1 MLLSKICD
9 SMETVREIRMSSGGT
24 VRIAAQKDSENSSQ
38 KKPKD
43 SVQRTLEDSVGRNSV
58 GFIRRNDERV
68 DDIEITGISL
78 DSRKV
83 EKGFLFVC
91 LKGLETDGHKYIENA
106 VNAGAVAVVYSE
118 PLEKLFRGSGQREIC
133 YIKVEDTHRELA
145 VAADAFYGSPSLD
158 MTMFA
163 VTGTNGKTT
172 TASIISDVFSRHRVC
187 GYMGTI
193 ALKYGKTI
201 KKTSLTTPD
210 PVEIQAALAEMR
222 EHGMQA
228 AAMEVSSHGLAMRR
242 TESIDFDCAVFTNLT
257 YDHLDYHKTMDNY
270 FDAKKTLFRGLK
282 KNAVAVLNRDDEKT
296 FSALAACSAAP
307 YVSYGIDNE
316 ADYMALDLKLGK
328 DGSEFTLRH
337 MGRNYKVV
345 TNLIAKYNI
354 YNLLAAIA
362 AMNRC
367 GMSIEDMLPHLGC
380 ISQVDGRMDMV
391 KAGQDYEV
399 VIDYAHTPDGFE
411 KIFEYA
417 REVVSSDA
425 NIYAVFGSAGKR
437 DRNKRKVMGEI
448 AGKTADLVIVTEEDP
463 RDESPERIADD
474 IVEGINKIH
483 GRAIKILDRKAAIE
497 YAVDIAKPGDMV
509 LILGKGTEDYMDYE
523 DGKKF
528 WEGDMEVAAGC
539 VKKRLSPEPGGLSDE
554 DAGPGRDP
562 AGCKKMSMLSA
573 ETADTGNRVKKPMLF
588 SPGPVMTSEKVR
600 NALLHYDICHR
611 SREFEK
617 LYKRLCTK
625 VLKIFDADDSYKSVL
640 ISGSGTAANEAVL
653 SSVFRPGDKALLI
666 RNGEFGDRLKQM
678 LDQYKIPYAD
688 CRFEWGTQ
696 VDTEKVEQVLNE
708 DPDITL
714 IAMVYH
720 ETSSGMLNPAKKT
733 GELADRYSKKYF
745 LDCVSAAGGQKIE
758 VAKNNVTFATT
769 VGGKCIGAYPGS
781 AIICFKEKAV
791 QELDA
796 RMGKNVYLNLY
807 RHYEKAQSSDQT
819 PNTPNVNLFWALE
832 AAIDEI
838 LSEGLDHRI
847 ERYRRC
853 ASVLR
858 EGMKNLGLKFLL
870 PEDEMANTV
879 TSVFLP
885 EGKELD
891 SFIEEME
898 KDGYT
903 VYPGKNNF
911 HEMNVFQVAN
921 MGEIYRE
928 DCMAFLRTLEKHI

>member
-1 MLLSKICD
+1 M
-9 SMETVREIRMSSGGT
+9 
-24 VRIAAQKDSENSSQ
+24 
-38 KKPKD
+38 
-43 SVQRTLEDSVGRNSV
+43 
-58 GFIRRNDERV
+58 
-68 DDIEITGISL
+68 
-78 DSRKV
+78 
-83 EKGFLFVC
+83 
-91 LKGLETDGHKYIENA
+91 
-106 VNAGAVAVVYSE
+106 
-118 PLEKLFRGSGQREIC
+118 
-133 YIKVEDTHRELA
+133 
-145 VAADAFYGSPSLD
+145 
-158 MTMFA
+158 
-163 VTGTNGKTT
+163 
-172 TASIISDVFSRHRVC
+172 
-187 GYMGTI
+187 
-193 ALKYGKTI
+193 
-201 KKTSLTTPD
+201 
-210 PVEIQAALAEMR
+210 
-222 EHGMQA
+222 
-228 AAMEVSSHGLAMRR
+228 
-242 TESIDFDCAVFTNLT
+242 
-257 YDHLDYHKTMDNY
+257 
-270 FDAKKTLFRGLK
+270 
-282 KNAVAVLNRDDEKT
+282 
-296 FSALAACSAAP
+296 
-307 YVSYGIDNE
+307 
-316 ADYMALDLKLGK
+316 
-328 DGSEFTLRH
+328 
-337 MGRNYKVV
+337 
-345 TNLIAKYNI
+345 
-354 YNLLAAIA
+354 
-362 AMNRC
+362 
-367 GMSIEDMLPHLGC
+367 
-380 ISQVDGRMDMV
+380 
-391 KAGQDYEV
+391 
-399 VIDYAHTPDGFE
+399 
-411 KIFEYA
+411 
-417 REVVSSDA
+417 
-425 NIYAVFGSAGKR
+425 
-437 DRNKRKVMGEI
+437 
-448 AGKTADLVIVTEEDP
+448 
-463 RDESPERIADD
+463 
-474 IVEGINKIH
+474 
-483 GRAIKILDRKAAIE
+483 
-497 YAVDIAKPGDMV
+497 
-509 LILGKGTEDYMDYE
+509 
-523 DGKKF
+523 
-528 WEGDMEVAAGC
+528 
-539 VKKRLSPEPGGLSDE
+539 
-554 DAGPGRDP
+554 
-562 AGCKKMSMLSA
+562 
-573 ETADTGNRVKKPMLF
+573 
-588 SPGPVMTSEKVR
+588 
-600 NALLHYDICHR
+600 
-611 SREFEK
+611 
-617 LYKRLCTK
+617 
-625 VLKIFDADDSYKSVL
+625 
-640 ISGSGTAANEAVL
+640 GTAANEAVL

>member
-1 MLLSKICD
+1 
-9 SMETVREIRMSSGGT
+9 METVREIRMSSGET
-24 VRIAAQKDSENSSQ
+24 VRIAAQKDSKNSSQ
-38 KKPKD
+38 RNPKD
-43 SVQRTLEDSVGRNSV
+43 SVQRNSEDSVGRNPV

-133 YIKVEDTHRELA
+133 YIKVEDAHRELA

-172 TASIISDVFSRHRVC
+172 TASIISDVFSRYRAC

-193 ALKYGKTI
+193 ALKYGNTI

-210 PVEIQAALAEMR
+210 PVEIQAALAEMC

-391 KAGQDYEV
+391 KAGQDYGV

-411 KIFEYA
+411 KIFDYA

-474 IVEGINKIH
+474 IIEGINKIH

-497 YAVDIAKPGDMV
+497 YAVYIAKPGDMV

-528 WEGDMEVAAGC
+528 WEGDMEVAAGR
-539 VKKRLSPEPGGLSDE
+539 VKKRLSP
-554 DAGPGRDP
+554 
-562 AGCKKMSMLSA
+562 
-573 ETADTGNRVKKPMLF
+573 VLF

-891 SFIEEME
+891 TFIEEME